1 MTVFISVFF
10 YVFLCFAFVQD
21 KFKKVK
27 VKKET
32 TSSAAIYKF
41 EAKRKRWQEEGKKI
55 SVGRWY
61 LKIMNFS
68 NPMGLHSRGKG

>member
-10 YVFLCFAFVQD
+10 YVLPLLQD

-55 SVGRWY
+55 TVGRWY
-61 LKIMNFS
+61 LEIMNFS
-68 NPMGLHSRGKG
+68 PMGLHSRGKG

>member
-10 YVFLCFAFVQD
+10 FLCFAFVQD

-55 SVGRWY
+55 TVGRWY